1 MKYKLNFLMLA
12 LMLGAASLFAQDMA
26 GTVAMGVR
34 GGVTNYEGD
43 DFDTAEIRPY
53 GSVFGEHFLSN
64 RLSAEVAL
72 NIGRL
77 AAKTGSQDFRSQ
89 LTGLSLLGRLG
100 ILKSHSFRPYLA
112 AGAEYTGTDPSEE
125 PKRNYDNNNVLIPLG
140 GGISFG
146 LTDNAALDFRGLY
159 HYGFTDL
166 LDGKEASSDD
176 AFITGTAGLTFYRRG
191 NQDPDNDGLSNKDE
205 KMLGTNPKAA
215 DSDGDGLKDGEEVNT
230 YKTDALKADSDADG
244 LNDRDEIMTHKTNP
258 NKSDSDS
265 DGLADGAELNT
276 HKTDALKADTDGDGL
291 SDGDEVNSTK
301 TNATMADTDGD
312 GLKDGDEVKSY
323 KTDALKAD
331 SDNDTLKDGDE
342 IVKHKTN
349 PLKADTDDG
358 SVDDATEVRNG
369 TNPVLAEDDVPK
381 KEVLKVEAG
390 APIVLEGVVFKTGKS
405 DLSPESES
413 ILMKAFNTLEA
424 YPQMAVEIHGH
435 TDNRGSKALNTKL
448 SLARA
453 EAVKA
458 WLVNKGIA
466 ASRITARGIGP
477 DKPIASND
485 TEAGR
490 QQNRRIEFFRLN

>member
-1 MKYKLNFLMLA
+1 
-12 LMLGAASLFAQDMA
+12 
-26 GTVAMGVR
+26 
-34 GGVTNYEGD
+34 
-43 DFDTAEIRPY
+43 
-53 GSVFGEHFLSN
+53 
-64 RLSAEVAL
+64 
-72 NIGRL
+72 
-77 AAKTGSQDFRSQ
+77 
-89 LTGLSLLGRLG
+89 
-100 ILKSHSFRPYLA
+100 
-112 AGAEYTGTDPSEE
+112 
-125 PKRNYDNNNVLIPLG
+125 
-140 GGISFG
+140 
-146 LTDNAALDFRGLY
+146 
-159 HYGFTDL
+159 
-166 LDGKEASSDD
+166 
-176 AFITGTAGLTFYRRG
+176 
-191 NQDPDNDGLSNKDE
+191 
-205 KMLGTNPKAA
+205 
-215 DSDGDGLKDGEEVNT
+215 
-230 YKTDALKADSDADG
+230 
-244 LNDRDEIMTHKTNP
+244 NDRDEIMTHKTNP